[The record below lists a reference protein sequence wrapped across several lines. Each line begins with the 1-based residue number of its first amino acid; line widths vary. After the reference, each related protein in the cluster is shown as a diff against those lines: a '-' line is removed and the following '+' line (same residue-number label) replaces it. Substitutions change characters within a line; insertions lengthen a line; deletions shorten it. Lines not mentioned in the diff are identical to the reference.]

1 MTIQECIKQ
10 LESLRAHCDAM
21 CDDKLDSMDCW
32 DKDVQALDMA
42 LEILKFPDVCQMQLL
57 AEDEVKFLFG
67 AVKNAPVTLM
77 SAEPVIRWISVED
90 RLPEDSDGWVL
101 MTDGKDWYKAPR
113 AWMFRLSGEPGYW
126 IPARHGA
133 GAKITHWMPLP
144 PLPEPPEAAK

>member
-1 MTIQECIKQ
+1 MTTKECMNHLYRLRVFYDLKGSEDPEVQESYAI
-10 LESLRAHCDAM
+10 LAE
-21 CDDKLDSMDCW
+21 
-32 DKDVQALDMA
+32 ALGMA
-42 LEILKFPDVCQMQLL
+42 IEILRSPDRPLTD
-57 AEDEVKFLFG
+57 DEINEMLE
-67 AVKNAPVTLM
+67 AIRNAPATLM
-77 SAEPVIRWISVED
+77 PAEPVIRWISVED